1 MQKNLQQH
9 LKQNNTE
16 IDLAHGSVT
25 INADNFQT
33 SFCMITG
40 AELMEPK
47 QCSST
52 HKVHCIEVGILY
64 KFSFLSMIKL

>member
-1 MQKNLQQH
+1 MEIELKEKKRVFYQMQKILKQH

-25 INADNFQT
+25 INADNFQA

-40 AELMEPK
+40 AEVMEP
-47 QCSST
+47 
-52 HKVHCIEVGILY
+52 
-64 KFSFLSMIKL
+64 